1 MSKVKNQVKSHF
13 YYIFWG
19 LMSVAVV
26 GTQLYNTTKY
36 DRMTTALE
44 SAIYAIEN
52 DRLNGKVPVSNRGVR
67 LGPGY

>member
-1 MSKVKNQVKSHF
+1 MTKTKQQVKSHF

-26 GTQLYNTTKY
+26 GTQIYNTTKY

-52 DRLNGKVPVSNRGVR
+52 DRINGEVSVQNRGVKY
-67 LGPGY
+67 GPGY

>member
-1 MSKVKNQVKSHF
+1 MSKSHQVKSKF

-26 GTQLYNTTKY
+26 GTQLYNTIKY
-36 DRMTTALE
+36 DRITTALE
-44 SAIYAIEN
+44 NAIYAIEN
-52 DRLNGKVPVSNRGVR
+52 DRINGAIPIPNCGVK

>member
-13 YYIFWG
+13 YYAFWG

>member
-1 MSKVKNQVKSHF
+1 
-13 YYIFWG
+13 
-19 LMSVAVV
+19 MSVAVV

-52 DRLNGKVPVSNRGVR
+52 DRLNGKVPVSNRGVKY
-67 LGPGY
+67 GPGY